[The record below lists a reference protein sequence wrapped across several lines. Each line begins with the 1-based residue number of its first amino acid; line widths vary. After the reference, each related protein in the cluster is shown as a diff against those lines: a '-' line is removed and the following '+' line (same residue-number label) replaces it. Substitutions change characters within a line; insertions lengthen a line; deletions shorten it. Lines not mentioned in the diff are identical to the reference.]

1 MIKIVLAEDQ
11 GMLLGA
17 MQALINMEDDMEVV
31 AAARNGVEA
40 LEAIRLYQSDII
52 IMDIEMP
59 EKTGLDVVEEIKG

>member
-31 AAARNGVEA
+31 ATARNGVEA
-40 LEAIRLYQSDII
+40 LEAVDKHAPDVI

-59 EKTGLDVVEEIKG
+59 QKNRA